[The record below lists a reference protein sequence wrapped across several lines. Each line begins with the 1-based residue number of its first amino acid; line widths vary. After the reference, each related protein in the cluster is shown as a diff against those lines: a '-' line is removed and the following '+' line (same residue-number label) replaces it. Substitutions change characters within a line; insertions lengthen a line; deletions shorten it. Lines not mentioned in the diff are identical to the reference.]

1 MKSKRFYLNGWTVI
15 SLVVLVY
22 FIFFFIYPI
31 TRILISSV
39 WNSST
44 RSLDFSKFI
53 EFFSNKFYT
62 NTILNSL
69 KVCIVVTILTSIFGS
84 LLAYITRTI
93 SIKLKNIVNILLMI
107 SVVSPPFL
115 GAYAWIIL
123 LGRAGIITKVI
134 NSLFGITYGG
144 IYGFKGIVLVFTI
157 KLIPLIYLY
166 VSGALKNI
174 DNSLLEASESLGCN
188 KFKRIIQIVVPLIL
202 PTILASSILVFMRVL
217 ADFGTPMLIGEG
229 YRTLPVLIYNSFI
242 SDLNTDEPLA
252 ATISVV
258 VILITTVIF
267 LTQRWIS
274 NRKRIEM
281 SALHPLEPKKAK
293 GITNILAHAYVYII
307 TALAILPIIIVF
319 INSFMKSKGIVFAG
333 EFTFNNYIQSFK
345 TMGDSIINTLVYSLL
360 AIAIVIVIGVVIA
373 YTSVRRKSRLT
384 SILDLI
390 SMFPYIIPGA
400 VLGIAL
406 LLAFNKKPLA
416 LSGTFIIIVM
426 AYVIRRLPYTIRSSA
441 AILKQIDLSVE
452 EASMSLGANRFKT
465 FFSVTTPMMFSGVMS
480 GAIMSWLSIITEL
493 SASILLYSYA
503 TKTLTISIYLKIQI
517 GDYGQASALSSIL
530 MLTSIVTLLLFFKLS
545 GRREIDL

>member
-1 MKSKRFYLNGWTVI
+1 
-15 SLVVLVY
+15 
-22 FIFFFIYPI
+22 
-31 TRILISSV
+31 
-39 WNSST
+39 
-44 RSLDFSKFI
+44 
-53 EFFSNKFYT
+53 
-62 NTILNSL
+62 
-69 KVCIVVTILTSIFGS
+69 
-84 LLAYITRTI
+84 
-93 SIKLKNIVNILLMI
+93 
-107 SVVSPPFL
+107 
-115 GAYAWIIL
+115 
-123 LGRAGIITKVI
+123 
-134 NSLFGITYGG
+134 
-144 IYGFKGIVLVFTI
+144 
-157 KLIPLIYLY
+157 
-166 VSGALKNI
+166 
-174 DNSLLEASESLGCN
+174 
-188 KFKRIIQIVVPLIL
+188 
-202 PTILASSILVFMRVL
+202 
-217 ADFGTPMLIGEG
+217 
-229 YRTLPVLIYNSFI
+229 
-242 SDLNTDEPLA
+242 
-252 ATISVV
+252 
-258 VILITTVIF
+258 
-267 LTQRWIS
+267 
-274 NRKRIEM
+274 
-281 SALHPLEPKKAK
+281 
-293 GITNILAHAYVYII
+293 
-307 TALAILPIIIVF
+307 
-319 INSFMKSKGIVFAG
+319 MKSKGIVFAG